1 MRRQRPAVQ
10 LSKRVV
16 DAFECPPGRKD
27 ALLFDG
33 NLTGFAVRATSA
45 GRKVFLLQYKRA
57 GRVVRLVLGE
67 YGALTVEQAR
77 VVALQAR
84 GRAAG
89 GHDPK
94 AEIREAER
102 AAEEARLE
110 AERVAEEA
118 RLEAERQAKVAAFT
132 FEDLIDRWHDDHL
145 EPNRSPRYAA
155 EAKRALH
162 GSFPGWLSRPAVE
175 IVSKE
180 VTERL
185 KRLRQSSGPA
195 AALHAFRYGHAAYAW
210 AQRAELVTVNPF
222 AKAMAP
228 EPLEDRE
235 RALSDEELGCVWR
248 ASQQLGHP
256 FAGLVGIL
264 ILTLQRRGEVSGM
277 AWAELSPDFSQWA
290 MAGARTKNKRAHIVH
305 LAPEARAIIAAQPR
319 FADCPFVFSTAGK
332 AKVSGFS
339 KAKSRL
345 DALIKADRRKAGLKP
360 VQMAPW
366 HLHDLRRTGVST
378 MARLGVPADVA
389 DRILNHQASATNGG
403 VKGIYQQYDYGEE
416 RAEAL
421 RRWARHVA
429 EAAQLPSEPEAGAR
443 PSAKVVQL
451 RPRKGQASQP

>member
-1 MRRQRPAVQ
+1 MRRQREPVQ

-16 DAFECPPGRKD
+16 DAFTCPPGRKD
-27 ALLFDG
+27 ALLFDAR
-33 NLTGFAVRATSA
+33 LTGFAVRATSA

-77 VVALQAR
+77 ALAEQAR

-94 AEIREAER
+94 AEIRDAER

-110 AERVAEEA
+110 AER
-118 RLEAERQAKVAAFT
+118 QAKAAAFT
-132 FEDLIDRWHDDHL
+132 FEDLADRWHGDHL
-145 EPNRSPRYAA
+145 EPNRSPGYAA
-155 EAKRALH
+155 EAKRALK
-162 GSFPGWLSRPAVE
+162 GSFPGWLRRPAGE

-185 KRLRQSSGPA
+185 ERLRQSSGPA

-210 AQRAELVTVNPF
+210 AQRAELVAVNPF
-222 AKAMAP
+222 AKALAP
-228 EPLEDRE
+228 EPLDSRE
-235 RALSDEELGCVWR
+235 RCLSDEELGSVWR

-256 FAGLVGIL
+256 FAGLVGLL

-277 AWAELSPDFSQWA
+277 VWAELAPDFSEWA

-319 FADCPFVFSTAGK
+319 FKDCPYVFSTAGK

-389 DRILNHQASATNGG
+389 DRILNHQASSTNAG
-403 VKGIYQQYDYGEE
+403 VKKIYQVHDFGEE

-429 EAAQLPSEPEAGAR
+429 EVAQLPGKDAVSQTDAG
-443 PSAKVVQL
+443 KVVQL
-451 RPRKGQASQP
+451 RPRKGPSSQR